1 MHGLCIYGPWN
12 EVSRSACNDEGMRID
27 KLILIQ
33 IEFPEHPFALILAQ
47 SRALGRPAP
56 IGKLVDRP
64 EIALPVR
71 VVVLGE
77 GVERLDQLTDAGLI
91 GLRQ

>member
-12 EVSRSACNDEGMRID
+12 EVSRSACNDERMRID

-47 SRALGRPAP
+47 SRALGRPTA
-56 IGKLVDRP
+56 IAKLIDRP
-64 EIALPVR
+64 EITFAVW

-77 GVERLDQLTDAGLI
+77 SVERLDQHADG
-91 GLRQ
+91 